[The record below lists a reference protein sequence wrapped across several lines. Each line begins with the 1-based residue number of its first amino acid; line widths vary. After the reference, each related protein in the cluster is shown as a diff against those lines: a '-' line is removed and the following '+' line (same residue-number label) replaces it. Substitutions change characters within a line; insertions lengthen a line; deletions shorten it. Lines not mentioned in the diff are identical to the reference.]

1 MITPSGKQSAVGS
14 FYSSLGAL
22 TKSVESDKFAA
33 FPSLHAAYA
42 ILFGYFATKLRKW
55 LALISVPVTI
65 GILFSTIYLGQHY
78 VIDLIAGTAVAF
90 SAILISYRYVKIDS
104 STDKKRAATTSQ
116 EKSKT
121 MIEEP

>member
-1 MITPSGKQSAVGS
+1 MAP
-14 FYSSLGAL
+14 YSSLGAL

-55 LALISVPVTI
+55 LALISVPVTM
-65 GILFSTIYLGQHY
+65 GILFSTVYLGQHY
-78 VIDLIAGTAVAF
+78 IIDLIAGAAVAF
-90 SAILISYRYVKIDS
+90 SAILISNRYVKIDS
-104 STDKKRAATTSQ
+104 NIGKKKNATASQ
-116 EKSKT
+116 EKSNT